1 MKARWG
7 LAQQHFGQSE
17 PALFSHPKQALA
29 ATSLPLVGSQARDSR
44 ALFSWLVWVGSPGS
58 GPGFPPGKRTAVFM
72 DLPARLHR
80 PGVWALHGS
89 LLLPMCDSP
98 TFSGDVPRSTHHS
111 LPELLTVATCFLQL
125 YVDGGFLATLR
136 ILYLFV
142 EAVFPLSREN
152 SWYYCFLI
160 CSHKVVI
167 KQP

>member
-17 PALFSHPKQALA
+17 SALFSHPKQALA

-98 TFSGDVPRSTHHS
+98 PSQEMCPGPPTTAS
-111 LPELLTVATCFLQL
+111 LSCLQL
-125 YVDGGFLATLR
+125 PLAS
-136 ILYLFV
+136 Y
-142 EAVFPLSREN
+142 S
-152 SWYYCFLI
+152 CM
-160 CSHKVVI
+160 
-167 KQP
+167 